1 MIGSLPL
8 VRRTLCSKS
17 RERSTMETIK
27 HHSKQE
33 YPGIFIFKGP
43 IPATTPHRIVQPIK
57 CQAQQDK
64 LGVHVPVH
72 VRAISLSCVI
82 LTCISYVHLHRYPSI
97 HPSIHPSPFVS
108 SLKIHHV
115 QRIPMKYSKLHS

>member
-1 MIGSLPL
+1 
-8 VRRTLCSKS
+8 
-17 RERSTMETIK
+17 METIK

-64 LGVHVPVH
+64 LV
-72 VRAISLSCVI
+72 
-82 LTCISYVHLHRYPSI
+82 
-97 HPSIHPSPFVS
+97 FD
-108 SLKIHHV
+108 KIV
-115 QRIPMKYSKLHS
+115 KCEDG